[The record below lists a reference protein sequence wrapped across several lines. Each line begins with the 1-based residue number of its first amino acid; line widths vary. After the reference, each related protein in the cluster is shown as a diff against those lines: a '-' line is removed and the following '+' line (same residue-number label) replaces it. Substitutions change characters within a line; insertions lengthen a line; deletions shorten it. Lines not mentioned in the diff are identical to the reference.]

1 MNPSTESLEKRIG
14 QVSMLGQA
22 ICVAMENELHKI
34 GFIHPETLIG
44 RFDSV
49 EFQISRD
56 PSNGE
61 EALKGAWRTAQ
72 GRSVGMVIFYADGTF
87 YAEHDVVR
95 PHPTSRR
102 WFVEVVTAWGRGA
115 HVKAEARLLPALN

>member
-1 MNPSTESLEKRIG
+1 VTNETNALEKRIG

-34 GFIHPETLIG
+34 GFLHPEQFIG
-44 RFDSV
+44 RF
-49 EFQISRD
+49 ENITFEISRD

-61 EALKGAWRTAQ
+61 EALKGAWRTTHGQ
-72 GRSVGMVIFYADGTF
+72 SVGMVIFYPDGTF

-95 PHPTSRR
+95 PHPKNHR
-102 WFVEVVTAWGRGA
+102 WFVEAVTAWGRGS